1 MRWRQNIK
9 QSFLRRLGI
18 IDTSRMS
25 INQSLRELISNCA
38 LPANETRILLA
49 HLLEKRYQLP
59 RSALLSRDDMRLNEQ
74 AFEEWE
80 SLVSRRMNGEP
91 IAYILGKKGFHNIEL
106 QVGPGVLIPRPET
119 ELLVEIALSEIA
131 KLNKPTK
138 VLDLGTGS
146 GAIALS
152 IASAAPLALLLATD
166 RSAEALAIAKH
177 NAHFLNLTEQV
188 QFSQGNWYEAMSP
201 QNQFDVIVSNPPYI
215 ANQDPHLTQ
224 GDLRFEPPSALTDYA
239 SGLSCLEII
248 IAGADK
254 HLKPGGLIAVEHG
267 FDQSEA
273 VVRLMEIAG
282 LIDIQVHL
290 DLAGHCRVI
299 SGKKYVQEGPYCSAY
314 KLETRELT

>member
-1 MRWRQNIK
+1 M
-9 QSFLRRLGI
+9 S
-18 IDTSRMS
+18 TS
-25 INQSLRELISNCA
+25 QSLRELISNCA
-38 LPANETRILLA
+38 LPANEARILLA
-49 HLLEKRYQLP
+49 HLLEKHYQLP
-59 RSALLSRDDMRLNEQ
+59 RSALLSHDDMSLNEQ
-74 AFEEWE
+74 AFEEWG
-80 SLVSRRMNGEP
+80 SLVSRRMNGQP

-152 IASAAPLALLLATD
+152 IASAAPLVSLLATD

-188 QFSQGNWYEAMSP
+188 QFAQGNWYEALSP

-215 ANQDPHLTQ
+215 ADQDPHLTQ

-273 VVRLMEIAG
+273 VVGIMKEAA
-282 LIDIQVHL
+282 LIDVQAHL
-290 DLAGHCRVI
+290 DLAGHYRAA
-299 SGKKYVQEGPYCSAY
+299 SGRKR
-314 KLETRELT
+314 L

>member
-1 MRWRQNIK
+1 
-9 QSFLRRLGI
+9 
-18 IDTSRMS
+18 MS
-25 INQSLRELISNCA
+25 ISQSLRELISNCT
-38 LPANETRILLA
+38 LPANEARILLA
-49 HLLEKRYQLP
+49 HLLEKHYQLP
-59 RSALLSRDDMRLNEQ
+59 RSALLSRDDMSLNEQ

-80 SLVSRRMNGEP
+80 SLVSRRLHGEP

-119 ELLVEIALSEIA
+119 ELLVEIVLSEIA
-131 KLNKPTK
+131 KLNKSTK

-152 IASAAPLALLLATD
+152 IASTAPLASLFATD

-177 NAHFLNLTEQV
+177 NAQFLNLTDRV
-188 QFSQGNWYEAMSP
+188 QFSQGSWYEAVV
-201 QNQFDVIVSNPPYI
+201 QENQFDVIVSNPPYI
-215 ANQDPHLTQ
+215 ADQDPHLTQ

-273 VVRLMEIAG
+273 VVELMKGVG
-282 LIDIQVHL
+282 LIDVQVHL
-290 DLAGHCRVI
+290 DLAGHYRAA
-299 SGKKYVQEGPYCSAY
+299 SGRKR
-314 KLETRELT
+314 L